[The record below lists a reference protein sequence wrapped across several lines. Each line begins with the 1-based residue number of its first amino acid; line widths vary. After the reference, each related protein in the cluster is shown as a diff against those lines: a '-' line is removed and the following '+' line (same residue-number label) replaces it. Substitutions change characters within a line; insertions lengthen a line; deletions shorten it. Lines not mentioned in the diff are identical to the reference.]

1 MLPQRNS
8 LLGNNRLLYPLSSA
22 KVDIFFHPSTI
33 TSAFNHGSSLKEL
46 WWLLFLGSKYTPLYS
61 IQWMQMSSL
70 FLSLSFYGLRLVL
83 IDQSKYLCLSG
94 KRYIGFAQEVYTFF
108 YVMYTACDEENMTL
122 RKFRRQERYRKCL
135 FLAAQ
140 TDNHFAQREVCET
153 SNMFGIAQLPLIC
166 LSKSPIVPRD
176 PVKTVVRK
184 LSAVAGRKKA
194 NKQAQYVVH

>member
-8 LLGNNRLLYPLSSA
+8 LPGNNRLLYPLSSA

-46 WWLLFLGSKYTPLYS
+46 WRLLFLGSKYTPLYS

-94 KRYIGFAQEVYTFF
+94 ERYIGFAQEVYTFQSIGIYVSIERYIPFF
-108 YVMYTACDEENMTL
+108 YVMYTARDEGNMIL
-122 RKFRRQERYRKCL
+122 RKFYKEERY
-135 FLAAQ
+135 Q
-140 TDNHFAQREVCET
+140 E
-153 SNMFGIAQLPLIC
+153 
-166 LSKSPIVPRD
+166 
-176 PVKTVVRK
+176 
-184 LSAVAGRKKA
+184 
-194 NKQAQYVVH
+194 